1 MQPAPFSLFQLGQR
15 TNLRNWVFAL
25 ARGGRGPGSGS
36 AKKDVCVRETQMKTN
51 VSNVKLDGN
60 ACALS
65 NHLHHHQDNMYIIHI
80 NVHETMFRLLL
91 SSQPP
96 PALTAWGTYFPLS
109 LAPQNVKN
117 ISRCNLVFYWHQS
130 QRLPNRHFIKT
141 HRLTMLDSAFRLCV
155 ASSNFTL
162 YASPLRR

>member
-1 MQPAPFSLFQLGQR
+1 MQPASFPLFQLGQGM
-15 TNLRNWVFAL
+15 NLRNWVFAL
-25 ARGGRGPGSGS
+25 ARGGRRTGSGS

-60 ACALS
+60 ACALL
-65 NHLHHHQDNMYIIHI
+65 NHLHHHQDNTYIIHI
-80 NVHETMFRLLL
+80 SVHETMLRLLL
-91 SSQPP
+91 PSQPP
-96 PALTAWGTYFPLS
+96 PALTAWETYSPLS
-109 LAPQNVKN
+109 LAPQNVKI